1 MNQKIVL
8 SFVGIMLIVCS
19 NELLAQGAVIEVS
32 LKDGRNF
39 EGELVSVRESTLVIY
54 TVELKA
60 DEISAVQVKKYEV
73 VPRALITRVTIP
85 TTVKDTSKS
94 GLRVLKGFLIG
105 AAAGALAIALFNIDN
120 SHESGN
126 PFSHISG
133 NPGPIL
139 IVVGGLLGVGS
150 EFLVGGSQ
158 SSEMIINNPAIEYFS
173 WLKSLARFPQDEP
186 EYLQNVK

>member
-19 NELLAQGAVIEVS
+19 NELLGQGAVIEVS

-60 DEISAVQVKKYEV
+60 GEISAVQVQKYEI
-73 VPRALITRVTIP
+73 VPHELITRVTL
-85 TTVKDTSKS
+85 TTVVRDTGKA
-94 GLRVLKGFLIG
+94 GLRVLKVLVG
-105 AAAGALAIALFNIDN
+105 AAAVSIV
-120 SHESGN
+120 
-126 PFSHISG
+126 ISG
-133 NPGPIL
+133 GDRL
-139 IVVGGLLGVGS
+139 GGGR
-150 EFLVGGSQ
+150 LVDDRLVWDVYKKSVFNDSQ
-158 SSEMIINNPAIEYFS
+158 SSERIINNPAKEDFS
-173 WLKSLARFPQDEP
+173 WLKSLARFSQDEP